1 LSVLEIEMRAT
12 VVLLTGFAT
21 VVSCGLVHG
30 FWTNRWQSADQLE
43 IAATLL
49 DRVTTNV
56 DSWHGELLTVDPRDT
71 RLAGISRCVMHRYTR
86 DSDKASASIVLMCG
100 RAGPM
105 AVHTPEYCYRGT
117 GYEMEG
123 APVRHVLAGHHA
135 SKSAEFFTARFKKA
149 NTGVPSYLRVYWSW
163 KAPTSFWHAP
173 NNARLAFAGTSV
185 LFKLYVIR
193 EMATP
198 DERPEND
205 PSVELMSRFL
215 AELKMEQF

>member
-1 LSVLEIEMRAT
+1 MRHYDEIRGIVQELGGRETVIVLRTYSNTDLSYCSRDHMRAYISAKEIAFRSRRN
-12 VVLLTGFAT
+12 LLTHPARLIARWPGQYEC
-21 VVSCGLVHG
+21 VVKIL
-30 FWTNRWQSADQLE
+30 
-43 IAATLL
+43 
-49 DRVTTNV
+49 
-56 DSWHGELLTVDPRDT
+56 
-71 RLAGISRCVMHRYTR
+71 
-86 DSDKASASIVLMCG
+86 
-100 RAGPM
+100 
-105 AVHTPEYCYRGT
+105 
-117 GYEMEG
+117 
-123 APVRHVLAGHHA
+123 
-135 SKSAEFFTARFKKA
+135 TARFKKA

-193 EMATP
+193 DMATP